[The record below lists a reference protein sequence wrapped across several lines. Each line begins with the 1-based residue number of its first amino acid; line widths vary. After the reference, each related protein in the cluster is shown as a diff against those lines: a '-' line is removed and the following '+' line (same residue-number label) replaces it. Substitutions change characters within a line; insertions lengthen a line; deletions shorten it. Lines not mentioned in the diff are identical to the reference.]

1 MLEMEDMDDYDG
13 NDETDDVI
21 SKVQMLPMKIE
32 KEEKIDVSA
41 PLLQP
46 ILPSRSCPE
55 ALMTHSAAINI
66 KTEATAKGGTI
77 TTRTR
82 SQPAI
87 NTYDHDRDVS
97 VKTVAKS
104 GVAGAMGVLPVEL
117 AGETPPDYEYR
128 RADQVMHKKGRQRH
142 RIRRR
147 LNNLKELMKNLMQK

>member
-1 MLEMEDMDDYDG
+1 MLSME
-13 NDETDDVI
+13 
-21 SKVQMLPMKIE
+21 IE

-55 ALMTHSAAINI
+55 ALMTHAAAINI
-66 KTEATAKGGTI
+66 KTEAKAKGGTI

-104 GVAGAMGVLPVEL
+104 GVAGAMGVLLVEP
-117 AGETPPDYEYR
+117 AGETPGLRVQKR
-128 RADQVMHKKGRQRH
+128 RPSHAQRKKAAKLKKKKQANEIEEIDEELTKVEKPKFLKQCISQRYSL
-142 RIRRR
+142 RRR
-147 LNNLKELMKNLMQK
+147 DS